1 MFKNMKKIKDN
12 FDAETI
18 DLKINKCINAKLL
31 KFNIFLY
38 SFFYSNKFNVPS
50 KKKIFTLEAHFTTN
64 KYYTHKTH
72 Y

>member
-12 FDAETI
+12 LSQNQQLHKCKVIEIQYIFILET
-18 DLKINKCINAKLL
+18 
-31 KFNIFLY
+31 
-38 SFFYSNKFNVPS
+38 
-50 KKKIFTLEAHFTTN
+50 HFTTN